1 MESRPF
7 NTVHGWKT
15 APGAIKLWPENH
27 AGPQLAAERKH
38 TFGTIRRPRVPLLFN
53 TDFTTWNGK
62 KKTWIQ
68 TKPNTT
74 GSHIPPLP
82 NSTFKKKPQ
91 TTAAKV
97 HLLVAWARS
106 EWDLVVSQVDPPD
119 LGATHWCANAHRPV
133 AILARSWN
141 NCNPWRVCQGRS
153 KAQGPKKWMAIMA
166 FFLHDAKGS
175 MPKGK
180 IEVIWI
186 FFHCGLFE
194 MLLGRWKTVNAC
206 QWVIDWWC
214 PISFS
219 PNHVLKCLQFQGLG
233 QSAHTKSPRHENLW
247 GWRLN
252 PWCYSHLYVASIM
265 HRNVSKCWNPLE
277 ASGKRR

>member
-1 MESRPF
+1 MQVHSWQLKES
-7 NTVHGWKT
+7 T
-15 APGAIKLWPENH
+15 
-27 AGPQLAAERKH
+27 
-38 TFGTIRRPRVPLLFN
+38 LLGRYE
-53 TDFTTWNGK
+53 DQGCLCYSILISPHEMGK
-62 KKTWIQ
+62 KNTWIQ

-82 NSTFKKKPQ
+82 NSTFKNKTQ

-133 AILARSWN
+133 AILARNWN

-153 KAQGPKKWMAIMA
+153 KAQGEKWMAIMA

-175 MPKGK
+175 IPKGK

-186 FFHCGLFE
+186 FSTAVF
-194 MLLGRWKTVNAC
+194 
-206 QWVIDWWC
+206 
-214 PISFS
+214 
-219 PNHVLKCLQFQGLG
+219 
-233 QSAHTKSPRHENLW
+233 
-247 GWRLN
+247 
-252 PWCYSHLYVASIM
+252 
-265 HRNVSKCWNPLE
+265 
-277 ASGKRR
+277 